1 MNSRRLKELVAFSGK
16 TDSFPLFKMRF
27 QNKIVGDAQIYALFL
42 TYKIARYTTVFTEE
56 VRSFYFDDATYSEIS
71 EVFGVSESVAKNNV
85 YRQTK
90 KYFELIGRDLLG
102 ECMDDLIDDE
112 EARLIVRD
120 LEEKYNALDKL
131 DKPLEDYFNENIF
144 LGYEYSYEFN
154 NVSDDQ
160 FKMIR
165 DVMTRLSKPA
175 VKYLYD
181 RQEKVLVNYVVYLL
195 NTHDDDLDE
204 VSLERKKSLILF
216 LRLEEYFRK

>member
-1 MNSRRLKELVAFSGK
+1 MNSRRLKELVVFSGK
-16 TDSFPLFKMRF
+16 TDSFPLFKLRF
-27 QNKIVGDAQIYALFL
+27 QNKIVGDTQIYALFL
-42 TYKIARYTTVFTEE
+42 TYKIARYTTVFTED
-56 VRSFYFDDATYSEIS
+56 VRSFYFDDATYSEIA

-90 KYFELIGRDLLG
+90 KYFDLIGRDLLG
-102 ECMDDLIDDE
+102 ECMDELIDDE

-120 LEEKYNALDKL
+120 LEEKYNSLDKL

-154 NVSDDQ
+154 DVSDEQ

-165 DVMTRLSKPA
+165 DVMTRLSRPA

-195 NTHDDDLDE
+195 NAHDDDLDE